1 MIPPAQA
8 GRDPTAAVPESE
20 TRIVRSAVQEFRRG
34 EGEAF
39 NRLVELYQGR
49 LFGLVL
55 MMVRNPFEAEEVT
68 QDTFVRAFTRLHL
81 YDENR
86 PFYPWLAT
94 IAVRLSQTW
103 LRQRTRVSARE
114 TTPLRPEIDDRNAG
128 GDPLSE
134 LIADEG
140 GRQLWRTVAALPS
153 GERTA
158 VFMYYQQ
165 EMKIIEIARALGVT
179 RGTIKT
185 LLFRA
190 RRRLRKRMGGIDGL
204 GAYRALDGEEQT

>member
-8 GRDPTAAVPESE
+8 GRDPTAEVPESE
-20 TRIVRSAVQEFRRG
+20 TRIVRSAVQGFRRG

-49 LFGLVL
+49 LFGLAL
-55 MMVRNPFEAEEVT
+55 MMVRDPFEAEEVT
-68 QDTFVRAFTRLHL
+68 QDAFVRAFTRLHL

-103 LRQRTRVSARE
+103 LRQRARVSARE
-114 TTPLRPEIDDRNAG
+114 TTPLRPEIDDRNSG
-128 GDPLSE
+128 GDPLGD
-134 LIADEG
+134 LIADEE
-140 GRQLWRTVAALPS
+140 GRQLWRMVAALPS

-179 RGTIKT
+179 RGTVKT

-204 GAYRALDGEEQT
+204 GAYRAQDGEEQT